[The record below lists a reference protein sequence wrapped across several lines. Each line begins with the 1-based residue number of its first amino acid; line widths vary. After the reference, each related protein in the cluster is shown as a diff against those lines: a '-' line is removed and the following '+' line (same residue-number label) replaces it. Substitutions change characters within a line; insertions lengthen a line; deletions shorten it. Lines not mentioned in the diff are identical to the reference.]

1 MSCGLTTGRAEPC
14 SDNIGGLRKVYLFNY
29 TNYNQTQITGGL
41 DGDAVTTYPAT
52 TIYEFPVFGAS
63 FNENI
68 TQDEQGYKYSQSL
81 NFRLKKIGFTTN
93 IDLDIATR
101 RDIGFIV
108 EFNDGTF
115 RIGGLWNGAR
125 VQNLEINTGG
135 AKGDFNGYDIT
146 IVADEIH
153 PAPEITDLSSAGFT
167 VSGVLLLENPNELL
181 MQNSF
186 TITLE

>member
-1 MSCGLTTGRAEPC
+1 MSCGLTTGRAEGC
-14 SDNIGGLRKVYLFNY
+14 SDNIGGLRKVFLFNY
-29 TNYNQTQITGGL
+29 TYYNQSQITGGL
-41 DGDAVTTYPAT
+41 DGDEVTVYPAT

-68 TQDEQGYKYSQSL
+68 SQDDNGYKYSQSL
-81 NFRLKKIGFTTN
+81 TFRLKKINFTTT
-93 IDLDIATR
+93 IDVDIATKR
-101 RDIGFIV
+101 EIGFIV
-108 EFNDGTF
+108 EFNDGTY

-125 VQNLEINTGG
+125 VQSLEINTGG
-135 AKGDFNGYDIT
+135 NKADFNGYDIT

-181 MQNSF
+181 LENSYS
-186 TITLE
+186 ITLQ